1 MGYGEAGT
9 PGPIA
14 QSGLIFAAAVDPR
27 NSSVM
32 YLGAAGGVWKTTDG
46 GQTWLPLTDD
56 QPSLE
61 IGALALDPN
70 NPDIV
75 YAGTIGLQ
83 RCARQ
88 YRSGNTQVVRRGI
101 YLDAIAGAAA
111 NGTGSRSGR
120 QIAGR

>member
-1 MGYGEAGT
+1 MVSPKDGSAAGTWTLIGPQPLMGYGEAGT

-32 YLGAAGGVWKTTDG
+32 YLGAAGGGVWKTTDG

-61 IGALALDPN
+61 IGALALDP
-70 NPDIV
+70 
-75 YAGTIGLQ
+75 
-83 RCARQ
+83 
-88 YRSGNTQVVRRGI
+88 
-101 YLDAIAGAAA
+101 
-111 NGTGSRSGR
+111 
-120 QIAGR
+120 